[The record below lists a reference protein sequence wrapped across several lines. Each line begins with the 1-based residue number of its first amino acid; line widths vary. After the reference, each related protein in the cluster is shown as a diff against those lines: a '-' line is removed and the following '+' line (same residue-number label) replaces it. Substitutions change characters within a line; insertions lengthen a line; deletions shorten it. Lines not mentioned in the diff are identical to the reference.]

1 MDPLNDFLSASL
13 SVPLIHPHN
22 WLFKLS
28 FYSAIPESPRADCPL
43 VLFTVCFKQSCS
55 VWLIYLHPPEIND
68 LLSLLRFL
76 FLLDGNG
83 FWLGANVYCVF
94 LNSANLDT
102 GSLVIQMRNHW
113 VLGFVV
119 MGTVRP
125 VTQRW
130 CKVDCFVLNTG
141 FVRFLSL
148 PQSLKFLFC
157 THEHEN
163 NKLLMIS
170 DHVLLRPGVGLQNVF
185 VVYFL
190 WSCKGI

>member
-1 MDPLNDFLSASL
+1 MDPLNDFLSASV

-22 WLFKLS
+22 LLFKLS
-28 FYSAIPESPRADCPL
+28 FYSAIPESPSQGRIVHWFIFQF
-43 VLFTVCFKQSCS
+43 VLNRSCS

-83 FWLGANVYCVF
+83 FWLGANVYCVL

-102 GSLVIQMRNHW
+102 GTLVIQMRNHW

-130 CKVDCFVLNTG
+130 HEVDYFVLNTG
-141 FVRFLSL
+141 FVWFLSL
-148 PQSLKFLFC
+148 PQFKVHFSA
-157 THEHEN
+157 
-163 NKLLMIS
+163 LMSMKIT
-170 DHVLLRPGVGLQNVF
+170 N
-185 VVYFL
+185 Y
-190 WSCKGI
+190 

>member
-1 MDPLNDFLSASL
+1 MTFSQRLYLFLSFTHTICFLSSL
-13 SVPLIHPHN
+13 STARYL
-22 WLFKLS
+22 
-28 FYSAIPESPRADCPL
+28 RAQGRIVHWFIFQF
-43 VLFTVCFKQSCS
+43 VLNRSCS

-83 FWLGANVYCVF
+83 FWLGANVYCVL

-130 CKVDCFVLNTG
+130 HEVDCFVLNTG
-141 FVRFLSL
+141 FVWFLSL
-148 PQSLKFLFC
+148 PQSLKF
-157 THEHEN
+157 
-163 NKLLMIS
+163 I
-170 DHVLLRPGVGLQNVF
+170 
-185 VVYFL
+185 FL
-190 WSCKGI
+190 HSWAWK